1 MVEYFE
7 FLDGG
12 VSPYHVVEQS
22 QEELKKL
29 GFIPLNEKN
38 GIWNRGK
45 SILLPETSQAS
56 LHLAYRKVLRE
67 PIT

>member
-7 FLDGG
+7 FLDRV
-12 VSPYHVVEQS
+12 VSPYHVEEQS
-22 QEELKKL
+22 QV
-29 GFIPLNEKN
+29 KN